1 MVYLQL
7 FISFFKIGLF
17 AFGGGYAIIAMIQHE
32 ITIHGWMTQAEFTD
46 VIAISQSTPGPIG
59 INSATWVGYTA
70 SGNIWGSVVATI
82 AIMLPSFI
90 IMMSLTRFYLV
101 MAHNKYIEF
110 AMTGL
115 RPVVVALIAS
125 AALMLM
131 NRETFIDYKSF
142 IIFGIAFA
150 ASMKFRVH
158 PILIILAAG
167 IAGVLLY

>member
-90 IMMSLTRFYLV
+90 IMMTLTLSLI
-101 MAHNKYIEF
+101 HI
-110 AMTGL
+110 
-115 RPVVVALIAS
+115 
-125 AALMLM
+125 
-131 NRETFIDYKSF
+131 
-142 IIFGIAFA
+142 
-150 ASMKFRVH
+150 
-158 PILIILAAG
+158 
-167 IAGVLLY
+167 